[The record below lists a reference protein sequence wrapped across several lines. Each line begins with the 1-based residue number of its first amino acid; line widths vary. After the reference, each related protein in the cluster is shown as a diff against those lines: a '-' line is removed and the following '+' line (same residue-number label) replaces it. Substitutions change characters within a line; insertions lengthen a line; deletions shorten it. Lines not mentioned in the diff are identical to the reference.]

1 MAHVSN
7 FLQAGEQILL
17 DLINADNAKELPLT
31 AVSFA
36 APAAVGGEAAA
47 EATSVVV
54 SANSG
59 SGYKGSQTF
68 TYNRVPMSFMNAN
81 EPDLVVETV
90 EETIHALIPFLNSTF
105 GIQLTEADIVDGPIA
120 AQEPNV
126 NAVITITATPESLV
140 FVGSVDLVS
149 TLPLVDLAT
158 LLTVTEL
165 DGLYAP
171 EAVVEEP
178 AGE

>member
-17 DLINADNAKELPLT
+17 DLINADNAKELPLS
-31 AVSFA
+31 AVSFG
-36 APAAVGGEAAA
+36 APTVVEGGAA
-47 EATSVVV
+47 EATSVTM
-54 SANSG
+54 SANTG

-68 TYNRVPMSFMNAN
+68 TYNRVPLSFMNVN

-120 AQEPNV
+120 PQQPDV
-126 NAVITITATPESLV
+126 NSTITITAAPGSLV

-171 EAVVEEP
+171 EPVGEP